1 MEMSTYEATVSMMR
15 DLPDDELLL
24 VKEFIKRITSK
35 DEIRKEMYNLYKPL
49 NREEVMEQLAI
60 ARKHADEG
68 MVMEGHRASS
78 NIREK
83 YGL

>member
-1 MEMSTYEATVSMMR
+1 MEMSTYEATVSMIR
-15 DLPDDELLL
+15 DLPDNELLL

-35 DEIRKEMYNLYKPL
+35 DEIRKEMYNPYKPL
-49 NREEVMEQLAI
+49 TREEVIEQLAI
-60 ARKHADEG
+60 AKKHSDEG
-68 MVMEGHRASS
+68 RVMEGHRASA

>member
-1 MEMSTYEATVSMMR
+1 MEMSTYEATVSMIR
-15 DLPDDELLL
+15 DLPDNELLL

-35 DEIRKEMYNLYKPL
+35 DEIRQEMYNPYKPL
-49 NREEVMEQLAI
+49 TREEVIEQLAI
-60 ARKHADEG
+60 AKKHADEG
-68 MVMEGHRASS
+68 RVMEGHRASA

>member
-1 MEMSTYEATVSMMR
+1 MEMSTYEATVSMIR
-15 DLPDDELLL
+15 DLPDNELLL

-35 DEIRKEMYNLYKPL
+35 NEIRKEMYNPYKPL
-49 NREEVMEQLAI
+49 TREEVIEQLAT
-60 ARKHADEG
+60 AKKHADEG
-68 MVMEGHRASS
+68 RVMEGHRASA

>member
-1 MEMSTYEATVSMMR
+1 MEMSTYEATVSMIR
-15 DLPDDELLL
+15 DLPDNELLL

-35 DEIRKEMYNLYKPL
+35 DEIRKEMYNPYKSFT
-49 NREEVMEQLAI
+49 REEVIEQLAI
-60 ARKHADEG
+60 AKKHADEG
-68 MVMEGHRASS
+68 RVMEGHRASA

>member
-35 DEIRKEMYNLYKPL
+35 DEIRKEMYNPYKPL
-49 NREEVMEQLAI
+49 TREEVMEQLAI

-68 MVMEGHRASS
+68 RVMEGHRASS

>member
-1 MEMSTYEATVSMMR
+1 MEMSTYEATVSMIR
-15 DLPDDELLL
+15 DLPDNELLL

-35 DEIRKEMYNLYKPL
+35 DEIRKEMYNPYKPL
-49 NREEVMEQLAI
+49 TREEVIEQLAI
-60 ARKHADEG
+60 AKKHADEG
-68 MVMEGHRASS
+68 RVMEGHRASA